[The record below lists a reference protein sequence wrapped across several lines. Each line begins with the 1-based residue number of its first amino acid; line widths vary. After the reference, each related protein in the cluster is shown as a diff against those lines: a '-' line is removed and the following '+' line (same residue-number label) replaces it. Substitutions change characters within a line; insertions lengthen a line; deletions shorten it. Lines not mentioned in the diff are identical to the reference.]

1 MQSLRSALS
10 YDNDGRYKHWRTSL
24 RDDSV
29 LWVGFDK
36 NWKDKDSTNTLGREE
51 LEELDH
57 ILQAAQKSNPS
68 ALVIQSLKKN
78 GFCAGADIK
87 QFIDSDASDME
98 AMLRDGHAVVDR
110 LERLPFTTI
119 AVLHGHVLG
128 GGLELALA
136 CNLRIGLADKLQTG
150 FPEVMLGL
158 HPGLGGTF
166 RMTHQIDPVQAM
178 TAMLTGKSTHGLR
191 NKKLG
196 LVDDYIEPR
205 HLDAAVQSAIAGK
218 LRSKSKDASLKSR
231 ALSSAIGRR
240 FAAKQMRKQTAKRA
254 AKKDYPAPYAL
265 IDLWEDHGGATR
277 NMQEQEIKSFA
288 ALMQTDTAQNLIR
301 VFFLQ
306 QNLKEKHEDAGAIEK
321 VHVIGAGAMG
331 GDIAAW
337 CAMQGFAVTLSD
349 QSAEPIAQA
358 VAKLGKLCVEQH
370 KSPIETRASLDRLI
384 PDIDNKGVEQADLI
398 IEAIPEKLEIKQEL
412 YRSIEP
418 RLKSGA
424 ILATNTSS
432 IPLEKLA
439 ADLKSPSSLLG
450 LHFFNPVSRMQVVEI
465 VSHDQTGADNR
476 KTAMNFATGIGKLP
490 VAVTSYPG
498 FLVNRALTPYL
509 QEAIMML
516 DEGIDKNVIDGV
528 ATRFGMPMGPVEL
541 ADQVGLDVCL
551 SVAELLRQSL
561 EQPIPPIPDWV
572 QKLVDQDK
580 LGKKTGQGFYQW
592 KAGKAQRD
600 RDKFTAFLDA
610 AHGDDSDSSEQKISD
625 QESHNDGS
633 VMSIDDITD
642 RLILPMLN
650 ACVECYHEG
659 VIENLDQLDGAII
672 FATGFAPFR
681 GGPMHYARQ
690 RGVAAVTQRLETLT
704 EKYGDRFRPNVG
716 WKDI

>member
-1 MQSLRSALS
+1 M
-10 YDNDGRYKHWRTSL
+10 
-24 RDDSV
+24 
-29 LWVGFDK
+29 
-36 NWKDKDSTNTLGREE
+36 
-51 LEELDH
+51 
-57 ILQAAQKSNPS
+57 
-68 ALVIQSLKKN
+68 
-78 GFCAGADIK
+78 
-87 QFIDSDASDME
+87 
-98 AMLRDGHAVVDR
+98 
-110 LERLPFTTI
+110 
-119 AVLHGHVLG
+119 
-128 GGLELALA
+128 
-136 CNLRIGLADKLQTG
+136 RIGLADKLQTG
-150 FPEVMLGL
+150 FPEIMLGL

-166 RMTHQIDPVQAM
+166 RMTRQIDPVQAM
-178 TAMLTGKSTHGLR
+178 TAMLTGKSIYGLR

-218 LRSKSKDASLKSR
+218 LRSKSRDKSFR
-231 ALSSAIGRR
+231 SRVISSAIGRR

-265 IDLWEDHGGATR
+265 IDLWEDHGGSTR
-277 NMQEQEIKSFA
+277 DMQEQEIKSFA
-288 ALMQTDTAQNLIR
+288 SLIQTATAQNLIR

-306 QNLKEKHEDAGAIEK
+306 QHLKEKDEDAGAIEK

-337 CAMQGFAVTLSD
+337 CAMQGFHVTLSD

-358 VAKLGKLCVEQH
+358 VANLRKLCAQQH
-370 KSPIETRASLDRLI
+370 KSSIETRASLDRLI
-384 PDIDNKGVEQADLI
+384 PDIDNRGVEQADLI

-418 RLKSGA
+418 RLKAGA

-439 ADLKSPSSLLG
+439 GDLKSPNILLG

-465 VSHDQTGADNR
+465 VSHDQTSADNR
-476 KTAMNFATGIGKLP
+476 KTAMNFTTGIGKLP
-490 VAVTSYPG
+490 VAVKSYPG

-561 EQPIPPIPDWV
+561 DQPIPPIPDWV
-572 QKLVDQDK
+572 QKLVEEGK
-580 LGKKTGQGFYQW
+580 LGKKTGQGFYMW
-592 KAGKAQRD
+592 KEGKAQRD
-600 RDKFTAFLDA
+600 RDKFTAFQDSA
-610 AHGDDSDSSEQKISD
+610 YGDDRESSEQDTSE
-625 QESHNDGS
+625 QESHSGGS
-633 VMSIDDITD
+633 VMSVDDITD

-659 VIENLDQLDGAII
+659 VIEDLDQLDGVII

-681 GGPMHYARQ
+681 GGPMHYARH
-690 RGVAAVTQRLETLT
+690 RGVAAVTERLEALAET
-704 EKYGDRFRPNVG
+704 YGDRFRPNAG
-716 WKDI
+716 WGDL